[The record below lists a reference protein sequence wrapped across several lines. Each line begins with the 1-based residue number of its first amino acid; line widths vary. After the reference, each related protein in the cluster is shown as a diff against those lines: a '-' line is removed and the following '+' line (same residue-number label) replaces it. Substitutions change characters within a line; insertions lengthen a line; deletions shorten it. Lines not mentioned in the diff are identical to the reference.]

1 MTAALVQARVGAGK
15 TQIAQARILEL
26 KRESPLAKVWALL
39 ATERQMVDFRQRLYG
54 QFPGSTLFNIEFFN
68 FYTLYR
74 QILAMAGSRHHR
86 VDEVVR
92 DGLLRHILEA
102 LSAAGALPILSPIA
116 GAPGLIRAVG
126 ELIYEL
132 KQNLV
137 SPDVMDAAAARMPP
151 KLRELAAVYRAYQER
166 LVTSDIVDREG
177 EGWLALDVLH
187 DPDWAGLASDVDL
200 LVVDGY
206 DQFTV
211 VQARLLA
218 ALSVRVKD
226 TLITLTETDPARAA
240 TIGRRFERARRRLDE
255 EFDREGVD
263 LQVQTLADSSDE
275 YRHNALRH
283 LSAHL
288 MRHGAPKMA
297 GADGAIQLIEAP
309 DARREAQA
317 VMKRIKRQLLDGVH
331 PERIMIALRE
341 YQKYAPLIAE
351 VARAYGVP
359 LLLHYGD
366 PIRTNPAV
374 IAVSQLL
381 DLHVGDFRRNEALD
395 ALRSPYFS
403 AAGLSE
409 AEVDALE
416 AVSALVIS
424 GRDEWDAALSAS
436 IPAMADDDED
446 GEGIEPPDTAMTARI
461 QAALNS
467 FFDAVTP
474 PESGTL
480 PEYVTWLDGL
490 IGFDALEA
498 EEGADPIPAAEY
510 TLSLPAQIRANPD
523 TAARDLA
530 ALSALKRRLAAM
542 LEAEALFA
550 ALGIARSYTRAS
562 FVTLFRSAV
571 ESAAVDA
578 RAARDG
584 RVLVTT
590 ASDARGLP
598 HAHVYIL
605 GMAEGGFPAP
615 PPEDRLLTERE
626 RQALIAA
633 GARIGLR
640 SESAD
645 DEGVFYELI
654 NLASDSLTLSR
665 PYTADGGLLPP
676 SHLWRAVERLFD
688 DLPVTRIA
696 LSAAPSSEDA
706 ATLEEAAIAA
716 SAPENAAHPI
726 RAWLT
731 STYHSWWAQ
740 LDQARIA
747 EAARIAGQVNDG
759 RLRDADLIALAA
771 QGIADRTWS
780 ASQLN
785 ELGTCA
791 YRFFAHR
798 FLGLE
803 ALRTPE
809 AGMDVLQRGSV
820 LHEILDRVYAR
831 LSAEGVAVEPE
842 HLDGALAALR
852 DAARAVF
859 TAAPGKYGF
868 RPSATWHGDQ
878 AVMLRQLEA
887 LIRDDFSGDGALNK
901 RFGAKRRVHA
911 TEQRFEGELPLIE
924 DGTLHVRGVIDRIDR
939 MEDGYVLIDYKS
951 GSGTSAYSVAQL
963 ERGRNVQLWVYMAA
977 AERAL
982 SLPIGGAAFLHIPN
996 RKISGA
1002 LTADYGDLVAGARAR
1017 LTRVIDMARR
1027 GDFSAEPNGRE
1038 KGKCAAHC
1046 DYARLCRIAVRG
1058 RGSGNDAGE

>member
-1 MTAALVQARVGAGK
+1 MTSALVQARVGAGK
-15 TQIAQARILEL
+15 TQIAQARILAL
-26 KRESPLAKVWALL
+26 KRESPLAKVWVLL
-39 ATERQMVDFRQRLYG
+39 ATERQMVDFRQRLTD
-54 QFPGSTLFNIEFFN
+54 QLPGSTLFNIEFFN
-68 FYTLYR
+68 FYTLHR
-74 QILAMAGSRHHR
+74 HILAMAGSRHHR
-86 VDEVVR
+86 VDEIVR
-92 DGLLRHILEA
+92 DGLLRHVLETQ
-102 LSAAGALPILSPIA
+102 SAAGALPILSPIA
-116 GAPGLIRAVG
+116 SAPGLIRAVG
-126 ELIYEL
+126 DLIYEL

-137 SPDVMDAAAARMPP
+137 SPDAMDAAAARMPP
-151 KLRELAAVYRAYQER
+151 KVRELAAVYRAYQGQ
-166 LVTSDIVDREG
+166 LIAADIVDREG

-206 DQFTV
+206 DQFSV
-211 VQARLLA
+211 IQARLLA

-226 TLITLTETDPARAA
+226 TLITLTETDAARAA

-263 LQVQTLADSSDE
+263 LQVEMLADSADVH
-275 YRHNALRH
+275 RHSALRH

-297 GADGAIQLIEAP
+297 SADGAIHLIEAP

-317 VMKRIKRQLLDGVH
+317 VMKQIKRRLLDGVH
-331 PERIMIALRE
+331 PERILIALRE
-341 YQKYAPLIAE
+341 YTRYAPLIAE
-351 VARAYGVP
+351 AARAYSVP

-381 DLHVGDFRRNEALD
+381 DLHASDFRRNEALD

-403 AAGLSE
+403 VAGLGE

-436 IPAMADDDED
+436 VPAAADDED
-446 GEGIEPPDTAMTARI
+446 GEVAESPDPALMARI
-461 QAALNS
+461 REALNA

-474 PESGTL
+474 PESGAL
-480 PEYVTWLDGL
+480 ADYVAWLDGL
-490 IGFDALEA
+490 IGFEDPEA
-498 EEGADPIPAAEY
+498 EEGAEPIPAATY

-550 ALGIARSYTRAS
+550 ALGIARRYSRDS
-562 FVTLFRSAV
+562 FVAMFRSAV

-590 ASDARGLP
+590 AADARGLP

-615 PPEDRLLTERE
+615 LPEDRLLTERE
-626 RQALIAA
+626 RQALLAA

-676 SHLWRAVERLFD
+676 SHLWRAVERLFH
-688 DLPVTRIA
+688 DLPLTRIA
-696 LSAAPSSEDA
+696 LSAAPTPEDA
-706 ATLEEAAIAA
+706 ATLEEAAIVAA
-716 SAPENAAHPI
+716 APENAAHPI

-731 STYHSWWAQ
+731 QAHHDWWTR
-740 LDQARIA
+740 LDSARAA
-747 EAARIAGQVNDG
+747 ESARIAGRADDG
-759 RLRDADLIALAA
+759 QLRDADLIALAG

-798 FLGLE
+798 FLSLE

-809 AGMDVLQRGSV
+809 AGMDVLQRGGI
-820 LHEILDRVYAR
+820 LHEILDRVYTR
-831 LSAEGVAVEPE
+831 LSAEGVALQPE
-842 HLDGALAALR
+842 HLDGALAALH

-859 TAAPGKYGF
+859 AAAPGKYGF
-868 RPSATWHGDQ
+868 RPSATWHGEQ
-878 AVMLRQLEA
+878 TVMLRQLEA
-887 LIRDDFSGDGALNK
+887 LIRDDFGDGALNK
-901 RFGAKRRVHA
+901 KFGAGRRVYA
-911 TEQRFEGELPLIE
+911 TEKGFEGDLPLID
-924 DGTLHVRGVIDRIDR
+924 DGTLHVRGIIDRIDHVGGR
-939 MEDGYVLIDYKS
+939 YILIDYKS
-951 GSGTSAYSVAQL
+951 GSGTTAYSIAQL
-963 ERGRNVQLWVYMAA
+963 ERGRNMQLWVYMLA

-982 SLPIGGAAFLHIPN
+982 RLPTAGAAFLHIPN

-1002 LTADYGDLVAGARAR
+1002 LTADYGDLVSTARTR
-1017 LTRVIDMARR
+1017 LTQVIDMARR

-1038 KGKCAAHC
+1038 GGKCAAHC
-1046 DYARLCRIAVRG
+1046 DYARLCRIAVRARGG
-1058 RGSGNDAGE
+1058 RDDAGE

>member
-15 TQIAQARILEL
+15 TQIAQARILAL
-26 KRESPLAKVWALL
+26 KRESPLAKVWVLL
-39 ATERQMVDFRQRLYG
+39 ATERQMVDFRQRLTD
-54 QFPGSTLFNIEFFN
+54 QLPSLTLFNIEFFN
-68 FYTLYR
+68 FYTLHR
-74 QILAMAGSRHHR
+74 HILAMAGSRHHR
-86 VDEVVR
+86 VDEIVR
-92 DGLLRHILEA
+92 DGLLRHVLET

-116 GAPGLIRAVG
+116 SAPGLIRAIG
-126 ELIYEL
+126 DLIYEL

-137 SPDVMDAAAARMPP
+137 SPEAMGAAAARMSP
-151 KLRELAAVYRAYQER
+151 KVRELAAVYRAYQGQ
-166 LVTSDIVDREG
+166 LIAADIVDREG

-211 VQARLLA
+211 VQAQVLA
-218 ALSVRVKD
+218 ALSVRVTD

-263 LQVQTLADSSDE
+263 LHVETLADSADAH
-275 YRHNALRH
+275 RHSALRH

-288 MRHGAPKMA
+288 MQHGASKMA
-297 GADGAIQLIEAP
+297 SADGAIHLIEAP
-309 DARREAQA
+309 DARREPQA
-317 VMKRIKRQLLDGVH
+317 VMKQIKRRLLDGVH
-331 PERIMIALRE
+331 PERILIALRE
-341 YQKYAPLIAE
+341 YPKYAPLIAE
-351 VARAYGVP
+351 AARAYGVP

-381 DLHVGDFRRNEALD
+381 DLHAGDFRRNEALD

-403 AAGLSE
+403 VAGLGE

-436 IPAMADDDED
+436 VPAAADDED
-446 GEGIEPPDTAMTARI
+446 GEVAESPDPALMARI
-461 QAALNS
+461 REALNQ

-474 PESGTL
+474 PESGAL
-480 PEYVTWLDGL
+480 ADYVAWLDGL
-490 IGFDALEA
+490 IGFEDPEA
-498 EEGADPIPAAEY
+498 EEGAEPTPAAPY

-542 LEAEALFA
+542 LEADALFA
-550 ALGIARSYTRAS
+550 ALGIARRYSRDS
-562 FVTLFRSAV
+562 FVEVFRSAV

-590 ASDARGLP
+590 AADARGLP

-605 GMAEGGFPAP
+605 GMTEGGFPAP

-654 NLASDSLTLSR
+654 NLASESLTLSR

-688 DLPVTRIA
+688 DLPPTRIA
-696 LSAAPSSEDA
+696 LSAAPTPEDA

-716 SAPENAAHPI
+716 ATPENAVHPI
-726 RAWLT
+726 RVWLT
-731 STYHSWWAQ
+731 QAHHDWWTR
-740 LDQARIA
+740 LDRARAA
-747 EAARIAGQVNDG
+747 ESARIAGRADDG

-771 QGIADRTWS
+771 QGIASRTWS

-809 AGMDVLQRGSV
+809 AGMDVLQRGGI

-831 LSAEGVAVEPE
+831 LSAEGVALQPE
-842 HLDGALAALR
+842 HLDGALAALH

-859 TAAPGKYGF
+859 AAAPGKYGF
-868 RPSATWHGDQ
+868 RPSATWHGEQ
-878 AVMLRQLEA
+878 TVMLRQLEA
-887 LIRDDFSGDGALNK
+887 LIRDDFSSDGAPNK
-901 RFGAKRRVHA
+901 KFGAGRRVYT
-911 TEQRFEGELPLIE
+911 TEKGFEGDLPLIE
-924 DGTLHVRGVIDRIDR
+924 GGTLHVRGIIDRIDHVGDR
-939 MEDGYVLIDYKS
+939 YILIDYKS
-951 GSGTSAYSVAQL
+951 GSGMAAYSVAQL
-963 ERGRNVQLWVYMAA
+963 ERGRNVQLWVYMLA

-982 SLPIGGAAFLHIPN
+982 RLPTAGAAFLHIPN

-1002 LTADYGDLVAGARAR
+1002 LAADYGDLVSTARTR

-1038 KGKCAAHC
+1038 GGKCALHC

-1058 RGSGNDAGE
+1058 RGGRDDAGE